1 MACRVWLG
9 PCSLPDAPMDLRI
22 TSEPAGSTTL
32 VLLSGRLG
40 DGSCVELERVVRD
53 LAGDIRLDLGELRT
67 TDAAGLALLRRLRD
81 SGMRLERMSPY
92 MRLILDAVET

>member
-1 MACRVWLG
+1 
-9 PCSLPDAPMDLRI
+9 MDLRI

-53 LAGDIRLDLGELRT
+53 LAGDIRLDLGELRA